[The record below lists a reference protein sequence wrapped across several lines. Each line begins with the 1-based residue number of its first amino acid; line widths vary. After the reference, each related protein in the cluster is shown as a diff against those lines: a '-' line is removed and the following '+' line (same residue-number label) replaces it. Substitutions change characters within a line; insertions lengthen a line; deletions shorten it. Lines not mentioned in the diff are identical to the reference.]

1 MDSINKWFNEHQ
13 DAILVTDKVNSPV
26 EISNLFIDK
35 NRLMMELFDE
45 NAVREG
51 LACKILSAMPSQSI
65 VNNLSRQDI
74 KKLASD
80 GVRNIAISRRFI
92 RDNKNL
98 LEEFENYGIKPFAY
112 HINFDIG
119 IDEDYVVKYEMDYIY
134 GIYADEWTF
143 E

>member
-1 MDSINKWFNEHQ
+1 MSIRMQ
-13 DAILVTDKVNSPV
+13 LVTDKVNKPV
-26 EISNLFIDK
+26 ELSNLFIDK

-51 LACKILSAMPSQSI
+51 LTCKILSAMPSHSI
-65 VNNLSRQDI
+65 VNNMSRQDV
-74 KKLASD
+74 KKSASD

-98 LEEFENYGIKPFAY
+98 LKEFEKLWDKPFAY
-112 HINFDIG
+112 HINLDNG